1 MTPEEIVAALEA
13 EVATKHAELAAA
25 QAAVTAAQQ
34 AAATAQ
40 AELEAKQV
48 ELAAAVQAATIPT
61 PLTGNISALLPWMA
75 VGGSTPYCV
84 ADTTFVLVKKASQ
97 VMYTAPNSAGSLAEL
112 IEGAFGSGVYAATIS
127 VTTITITITGAA
139 GTGPIDIAQI
149 GIKHHGLSQTTLIN
163 VG

>member
-1 MTPEEIVAALEA
+1 MTPEELVASLEA
-13 EVATKHAELAAA
+13 EVAAKQAELEAA
-25 QAAVTAAQQ
+25 QAAIATAQQ

-40 AELEAKQV
+40 AELEAKQA

-61 PLTGNISALLPWMA
+61 PLNGNITALLPWMM
-75 VGGSTPYCV
+75 VGVSTPYCV

-97 VMYTAPNSAGSLAEL
+97 VVYTAPNSAGSLPEL

-127 VTTITITITGAA
+127 GNTITITGAA